1 MTPKATDRWQFWIDV
16 GGTFTDC
23 VAVSS
28 EGSWHQH
35 KVLSSG
41 IVKGT
46 GRLHGETTIVD
57 SARNEPPGFWRGALL
72 EVVDDHGEVIAVG
85 LIADSTHGEIRLS
98 TPVAVSGN
106 EPFRYELNP
115 GMEAPLLAIHL
126 ELRLPLDQSIPSCDV
141 RLGTTR
147 GTNALL
153 TRRGAKVGLVTTR
166 GFADLWAIGYQNRPR
181 LFDLTIRKPPPLYT
195 ATTEVDE
202 RIVADGSVLR
212 PLDEEAAR
220 RSLAELKS
228 QGIESL
234 AICLLHAYRN
244 PIHEQLLGR
253 IAREIGFEHVSLSHL
268 VSATIKA
275 VPRGDT
281 TLVSAYLNPVL
292 KQYIDCIIR
301 QLPGSDLR
309 LMTSSGGLVSPEK
322 FEGHQS
328 VLSGPAGGV
337 VGFARASE
345 ACRSTNTPA
354 FPSAIGFDMGGTST
368 DVARYA
374 GQFTRQ
380 YEVEKAGVRIVS
392 PMLAIETIAAGG
404 GSICGFD
411 GTMLTVGP
419 QSAGANPGPACYG
432 RGGPLTVTDLN
443 LFLGRLLPAHFP
455 FALDRNAVERRLGE
469 LADTVAAATARSYE
483 ATELAA
489 GLLKIANAQMAGAIR
504 SISIAKGYDPRESS
518 LIPFGAAGPQ
528 HACAVADELG
538 MATIVSHPSAGVLS
552 AVGIGLSDLVRHGA
566 KHVGLVDSEN
576 TRQHVVNLFDE
587 LASAAMASLRSE
599 RLNASRITVH
609 RRIDVRYQG
618 TEHPLT
624 INVNDLESGDFLSQ
638 FVQEHLRLYGYV
650 RNDRAVEIVTARVEA
665 VGQSRGSLPS
675 ATPASARRPAT
686 PIGSQSMCSKEG
698 WTQANVYER
707 SHLVPG
713 NTIVGPAIIGE
724 ELSTT
729 IVDDGWTA
737 EVWTDGVMILR
748 RTKESTQD
756 QATAGATDPIEL
768 QLFNQ
773 RFAAI
778 AEQMGIA
785 LRNTATSVN
794 VRERLDFSCA
804 LFTATGDL
812 VSNAPH
818 VPVHLG
824 AMGETVKAVLA
835 DNPDLSP
842 GDVVVTNDPFRG
854 GSHLPDITVVTPVF
868 DVAEA
873 RQPELRFF
881 VANRAHHAEIGGITP
896 GSMPPRSQ
904 SLADEGVLIRNFKLF
919 SKGEARY
926 DELSALLGSGP
937 WPSRNVPDNLAD
949 IGAQVAANR
958 QGEAALGQLIAEYTW
973 PKVATAMRDIQTA
986 AEEKTRQALAKLSP
1000 GQRRFVD
1007 HLDDGSKIAV
1017 TLTIDKDPTS
1027 AKPLVVDFTGTS
1039 PVLAGNLNANRAIV
1053 TSAVLYVLRCLL
1065 AEEIP
1070 LNQGVLAPVEI
1081 RLPECLL
1088 NPPVHSDAKDCAA
1101 VVGGNVETSQ
1111 RVVDVLLGAFGIAAA
1126 SQGTMNNFLFGDK
1139 SFGYYETIC
1148 GGSGATADG
1157 PGADAVHTH
1166 MTNTRITDPEV
1177 LESRF
1182 PVRVKRFAI
1191 REGSGGRGRHNGGD
1205 GVVREI
1211 EFLKPVTVSL
1221 VTQRRGDYVPYGA
1234 DGGESGAKGKSILIR
1249 ADGSQRELP
1258 GIAEV
1263 AANAGDAI
1271 RIETPGGGG
1280 WGKADR

>member
-1 MTPKATDRWQFWIDV
+1 MTLKASDRWQFWIDV

-23 VAVSS
+23 VSVRQN
-28 EGSWHQH
+28 GSWRQR
-35 KVLSSG
+35 KVLSSA

-46 GRLHGETTIVD
+46 GQLKRETTLVD
-57 SARNEPPGFWRGALL
+57 PGRHEPPGFWRGALL
-72 EVVDDHGEVIAVG
+72 EVVDDLGKVAAVG
-85 LIADSTHGEIRLS
+85 VIADSLPGEIQLAA
-98 TPVAVSGN
+98 PIAVSGN

-115 GMEAPLLAIHL
+115 DMEAPLLAIHL
-126 ELRLPLDQSIPSCDV
+126 ELALPLQEPIPPCDV

-153 TRRGAKVGLVTTR
+153 TRRGAKVGLITTR

-181 LFDLTIRKPPPLYT
+181 LFDLTIRKPPGFYAAT
-195 ATTEVDE
+195 AEVDE
-202 RIVADGSVLR
+202 RVIADGRILR
-212 PLDEEAAR
+212 PLDEASAR
-220 RSLAELKS
+220 RLLTELKN

-244 PIHEQLLGR
+244 PAHEQTLGK
-253 IAREIGFEHVSLSHL
+253 IASELGFAHVSLSHA

-292 KQYIDCIIR
+292 QQYIDRIVR

-309 LMTSSGGLVSPEK
+309 LMTSSGGLVSPEA

-337 VGFARASE
+337 VGFARVAE
-345 ACRSTNTPA
+345 ACRNEESA
-354 FPSAIGFDMGGTST
+354 CFGSAIGFDMGGTST

-374 GQFTRQ
+374 GEFTRQ

-392 PMLAIETIAAGG
+392 LMLAIETIAAGG
-404 GSICGFD
+404 GSICSFD

-432 RGGPLTVTDLN
+432 RDGPLTVTDLN
-443 LFLGRLLPAHFP
+443 LFLGRLLPQRFP
-455 FALDRNAVERRLGE
+455 FVLNRDAVEQRLSE
-469 LADTVAAATARSYE
+469 LADTVATTGRRYE
-483 ATELAA
+483 LAELAA

-504 SISIAKGYDPRESS
+504 SISIAKGYDPRESA
-518 LIPFGAAGPQ
+518 LVPFGAAGPQ

-538 MATIVSHPSAGVLS
+538 MTTIVSHPSAGVLS
-552 AVGIGLSDLVRHGA
+552 AVGIGLSDTVRHGA
-566 KHVGLVDSEN
+566 QHIGLIDSESAR
-576 TRQHVVNLFDE
+576 RQVSQVLDD
-587 LASAAMASLRSE
+587 LAGESMASLRRE
-599 RLNASRITVH
+599 GFDASQIIVH
-609 RRIDVRYQG
+609 RRVDVRYQG

-624 INVNDLESGDFLSQ
+624 VAANDLSTGDFFKQ
-638 FVQEHLRLYGYV
+638 FVQEHHRLYGYV

-665 VGQSRGSLPS
+665 IGQSRGTLPT
-675 ATPASARRPAT
+675 ATSTTTQTKAT
-686 PIGSQSMCSKEG
+686 PIGSQPMCSAEG
-698 WTQANVYER
+698 WTEASVYER
-707 SHLVPG
+707 SKLVPG
-713 NTIVGPAIIGE
+713 DTIAGPAVIGE

-729 IVDDGWTA
+729 IIEAGWTA
-737 EVWTDGVMILR
+737 EVWTGGVMVLR
-748 RTKESTQD
+748 RTKESAKIE
-756 QATAGATDPIEL
+756 ATTGVTDPIEL
-768 QLFNQ
+768 QLFSQ

-804 LFTATGDL
+804 LFTASGDL
-812 VSNAPH
+812 VANAPH

-835 DNPDLSP
+835 DNPDLSL

-868 DVAEA
+868 GVSGGKS
-873 RQPELRFF
+873 PELRFF

-896 GSMPPRSQ
+896 GSMPPRSRT
-904 SLADEGVLIRNFKLF
+904 LADEGVLIRNFKLF
-919 SKGEARY
+919 VNGEARY
-926 DELSALLGSGP
+926 DALAQLLKSGP
-937 WPSRNVPDNLAD
+937 WPSRNVADNLAD
-949 IGAQVAANR
+949 ISAQVAANR
-958 QGEAALGQLIAEYTW
+958 QGETALAHLIAEYSW
-973 PKVATAMRDIQTA
+973 SKVAAAMRDIQLA
-986 AEEKTRQALAKLSP
+986 AEEKTRQALAKLVP
-1000 GQRRFVD
+1000 GERHFVD
-1007 HLDDGSKIAV
+1007 HLDDGSTIAV
-1017 TLTIDKDPTS
+1017 TLTIATDA
-1027 AKPLVVDFTGTS
+1027 AKPLVVDFAGTS
-1039 PVLAGNLNANRAIV
+1039 PVLTGNLNANRAIV

-1081 RLPECLL
+1081 RLPECML
-1088 NPPVHSDAKDCAA
+1088 NPPVHPDPKDCAA

-1126 SQGTMNNFLFGDK
+1126 SQGTMNNFLFGDA

-1148 GGSGATADG
+1148 GGAGATADG

-1182 PVRVKRFAI
+1182 PVRVKQFAI
-1191 REGSGGRGRHNGGD
+1191 RRGSGGRGKHAGGN

-1221 VTQRRGDYVPYGA
+1221 VTQRRGDFAPYGISE
-1234 DGGESGAKGKSILIR
+1234 GECGAKGKNVLIR
-1249 ADGSQRELP
+1249 ADGSQTELP

-1263 AANAGDAI
+1263 QIAAGDSI

-1280 WGKADR
+1280 WGKPAT